1 MFFVFTIACARK
13 FRLSFLAEFL
23 AMIFDDSAVLGGDE
37 LCRIL
42 PREIKVAARVFA
54 DFSGKVGV
62 IHAFAHGVR
71 KRAEVVVDMNG
82 IHAVLRSVGSVR
94 AFYEKTCRSES
105 RGFDFYKSEGV
116 LNGREK
122 EHIRARVNP
131 SENFVA
137 YVTRHN
143 RFVFQSELFYFQFE
157 IFDVITRTADY
168 ETESAAAFFRLCQGF
183 ERKLNAFRAHDTADR
198 TEHEFVF
205 AERESLVRGFFQGI
219 DIVGLQKIRTE
230 RNYADFARVF
240 VVAAEKPFRRQ
251 RPSLL

>member
-1 MFFVFTIACARK
+1 MVVPPVFLFRKNETYIDSTTFFLISQVCNAIKKSKHFSRVDLKKEHPGLSDVLCFTIACARK

-168 ETESAAAFFRLCQGF
+168 ETESAAAFFASA
-183 ERKLNAFRAHDTADR
+183 KAS
-198 TEHEFVF
+198 
-205 AERESLVRGFFQGI
+205 RE
-219 DIVGLQKIRTE
+219 
-230 RNYADFARVF
+230 N
-240 VVAAEKPFRRQ
+240 
-251 RPSLL
+251 